1 MSPRPEDS
9 PAARATPGEAPCS
22 ETSGASAPGVPSVDA
37 PGARDP
43 GLDDLALGDPGP
55 GERDRDAAG
64 RARNARP
71 RDALGRPLPRGVAG
85 DERIPDDLILPPA
98 EALRLAQEL
107 LDSERPFHAHEV
119 LEASWKSAPAAE
131 RDLWQGLAQIA
142 VGLTHA
148 RRGNARGAAALLRR
162 GADRVA
168 GYAGSPPHG
177 IDAAGVCRAA
187 REMATRIDRDGAAA
201 AGTLTARLVAAGP

>member
-1 MSPRPEDS
+1 MSPRQE
-9 PAARATPGEAPCS
+9 
-22 ETSGASAPGVPSVDA
+22 
-37 PGARDP
+37 
-43 GLDDLALGDPGP
+43 DPGP
-55 GERDRDAAG
+55 GGRDRGAAGRDRDAAG

-71 RDALGRPLPRGVAG
+71 RDALGRPLPRGAAG
-85 DERIPDDLILPPA
+85 DERIPDDLVLPPT
-98 EALRLAQEL
+98 EALQLAQEL

-148 RRGNARGAAALLRR
+148 RRGNAQGAAALLRR

-168 GYAGSPPHG
+168 EFADSPPHG

-187 REMATRIDRDGAAA
+187 REMAARIDQDGAGA
-201 AGTLTARLVAAGP
+201 AGTLTARLVAAWP

>member
-1 MSPRPEDS
+1 MSPRPGDS
-9 PAARATPGEAPCS
+9 SASRPAAGEAPGS
-22 ETSGASAPGVPSVDA
+22 ET
-37 PGARDP
+37 PGAPDP
-43 GLDDLALGDPGP
+43 GGSDPGAPDPGGSDPGGPGP
-55 GERDRDAAG
+55 GGRDRDAAG

-71 RDALGRPLPRGVAG
+71 RDALGRPLPRGAAG
-85 DERIPDDLILPPA
+85 DEGIPDDLVLPPA
-98 EALRLAQEL
+98 QSLQLAQEL

-168 GYAGSPPHG
+168 GYADAPPHG
-177 IDAAGVCRAA
+177 IDAAGICRAA
-187 REMATRIDRDGAAA
+187 REMAARIDRDGAGA
-201 AGTLTARLVAAGP
+201 AGPLTARLVAAGS